1 MADITADVV
10 VIRDGPEH
18 FKIMLVGDGSSGD
31 TSDTATLVDA
41 STLVGANGDER
52 FKITSVR
59 WSVGAGSNRHIVLSW
74 DADTDVPAL
83 TLGFTGEFDRLD
95 LGNLAHDDAGCT
107 GDLLLSANS
116 SAGVP
121 STCPFTIII
130 TGKKVTGYT
139 GLTRLKGVGR
149 PHK

>member
-31 TSDTATLVDA
+31 GSDTAILVDA

-74 DADTDVPAL
+74 DATATVPAL

-95 LGNLAHDDAGCT
+95 LGNLAHDNAGCT

-116 SAGVP
+116 TA
-121 STCPFTIII
+121 TAPFTIII

-139 GLTRLKGVGR
+139 GITRLKGIGR
-149 PHK
+149 PH